1 MSDIAGSLVPLSKQQ
16 AMLLLESAYLLME
29 LGNVEHA
36 RETAFGCALL
46 MPKSEVPQM
55 ALGTIEFNA
64 QRYDKALQAYRAAQ
78 RLAPKSALPRAH
90 CGEALQAMGKYA
102 EAMKE
107 LNAAVDVEPGSQGA
121 QFALAL
127 MVVVAD
133 REFEAG
139 KHDAALKTL
148 NTALKIDADNALAQA
163 HYGKV
168 LIALGKSDEG
178 VAALNRAIELDADG
192 DGGRLAAFFLEVT
205 KPADAG
211 KKK

>member
-1 MSDIAGSLVPLSKQQ
+1 MSDISGSLVPLSKQQ
-16 AMLLLESAYLLME
+16 AMLMLESAYLLME

-36 RETAFGCALL
+36 RETALGCVLL
-46 MPKSEVPQM
+46 MPKSEVPHL
-55 ALGTIEFNA
+55 ALGSIEFNA

-107 LNAAVDVEPGSQGA
+107 LNAATDIEPGSQGA

-127 MVVVAD
+127 MIVVAD

-148 NTALKIDADNALAQA
+148 NTVLKIDADNALAQA
-163 HYGKV
+163 HCGKV
-168 LIALGKSDEG
+168 LIALEKSDEG
-178 VAALNRAIELDADG
+178 VAALKRAIELDADG
-192 DGGRLAAFFLEVT
+192 DGGRLAAFFLEVI
-205 KPADAG
+205 KPAAAG